1 MSLYGPR
8 TPAVPFSAQFEFGF
22 VNLIRDGG
30 PVGACAQ
37 DPNPENNELVTN
49 LSSGL
54 GLKLGPKAALRNMYY
69 SIPSFMS
76 YISFRNFVYKNICV
90 TILVLV

>member
-1 MSLYGPR
+1 MAPEPLR
-8 TPAVPFSAQFEFGF
+8 TPFSAQFEFGF

-54 GLKLGPKAALRNMYY
+54 GLKLGPKAALRKMYY
-69 SIPSFMS
+69 
-76 YISFRNFVYKNICV
+76 
-90 TILVLV
+90 